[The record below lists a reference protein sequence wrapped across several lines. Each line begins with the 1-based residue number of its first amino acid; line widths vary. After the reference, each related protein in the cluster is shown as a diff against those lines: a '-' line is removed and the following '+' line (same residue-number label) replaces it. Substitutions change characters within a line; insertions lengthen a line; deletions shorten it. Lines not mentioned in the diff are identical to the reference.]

1 MVKKIVSE
9 PDSDRLAGLY
19 SILGQ
24 ILDGI
29 WFLETEKR
37 LGFEKALEIDL
48 AVWEDF
54 AVRETKRIISALLNT
69 REYSAPVSIDLTFNL
84 LEKILRIT
92 LFDQSVGY
100 EIIRGDHEHSL
111 TFQVRQCKTLRGMKK
126 VGRPMDQ
133 AQRICKDIGLAYYR
147 NMAKTLQPDL
157 KAECLAVPESYT
169 FNEASPL
176 CAWKFYFSK

>member
-1 MVKKIVSE
+1 MVKEIVTE
-9 PDSDRLAGLY
+9 PDPDRLAELY
-19 SILGQ
+19 STLGQ

-37 LGFEKALEIDL
+37 LGFEQALEIDL

-54 AVRETKRIISALLNT
+54 AVRETKRILSALLNT
-69 REYSAPVSIDLTFNL
+69 REYSAPDSIELTLKL

-100 EIIRGDHEHSL
+100 EIVRGDHGHSL

-147 NMAKTLQPDL
+147 NMSITLHPDL
-157 KAECLAVPESYT
+157 KVECLAVPESYIFDET
-169 FNEASPL
+169 SPL